1 MDLGLKKLDRYIMK
15 KFMST
20 FFIALI
26 LIIGIV
32 IIFDISEKI
41 DKFVSNE
48 APLKAVVFLS
58 LIHISEPTR
67 QAKSRMPS
75 SA

>member
-1 MDLGLKKLDRYIMK
+1 MIDRTILEAEREKLKTDFDNVTNTINTMK
-15 KFMST
+15 GNQH
-20 FFIALI
+20 ALNGAI
-26 LIIGIV
+26 QQV
-32 IIFDISEKI
+32 
-41 DKFVSNE
+41 DK
-48 APLKAVVFLS
+48 LS